1 MGRGRGHLPR
11 RRLHAADR
19 VQRGLRPPDLVQA
32 QILELLAELQRELGL
47 AYLFITHDLAVV
59 RQIADEVI
67 VMQGG
72 KIIEHATADEVF
84 DTPNEQYT
92 RDLLAAIP
100 GAGLA
105 AGVVDR

>member
-1 MGRGRGHLPR
+1 
-11 RRLHAADR
+11 
-19 VQRGLRPPDLVQA
+19 
-32 QILELLAELQRELGL
+32 
-47 AYLFITHDLAVV
+47 
-59 RQIADEVI
+59 
-67 VMQGG
+67 MQGG